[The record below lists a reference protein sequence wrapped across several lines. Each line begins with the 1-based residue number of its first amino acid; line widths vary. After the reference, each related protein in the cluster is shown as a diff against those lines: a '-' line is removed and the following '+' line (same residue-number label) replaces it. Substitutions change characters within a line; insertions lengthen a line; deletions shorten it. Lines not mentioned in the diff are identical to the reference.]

1 MKYYIGSI
9 NGSGI
14 EASTFE
20 DFIESLR
27 DMAKIAEQQGE
38 DWFDINVETYLT
50 GSKGNGNNAL

>member
-1 MKYYIGSI
+1 MKYCIGST

-20 DFIESLR
+20 DFVEYLR
-27 DMAKIAEQQGE
+27 DMAKIAEEQGE

-50 GSKGNGNNAL
+50 GSKENGNNAL